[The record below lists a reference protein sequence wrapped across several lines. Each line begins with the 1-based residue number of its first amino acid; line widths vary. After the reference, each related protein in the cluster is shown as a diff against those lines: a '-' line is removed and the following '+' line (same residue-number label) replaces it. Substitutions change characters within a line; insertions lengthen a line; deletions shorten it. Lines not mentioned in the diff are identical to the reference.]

1 MPAAIEQ
8 DFVMAWT
15 NNDNDDIEIANIDK
29 DQYPQEKLS
38 TDLSKDSRR
47 ITHGLTIS
55 SADTKQSWQSMRTTT
70 VRLRSPKDSKS

>member
-29 DQYPQEKLS
+29 DQYLKKSYPL
-38 TDLSKDSRR
+38 
-47 ITHGLTIS
+47 IF
-55 SADTKQSWQSMRTTT
+55 
-70 VRLRSPKDSKS
+70 PKIQGESLMD